1 MIMQNGTIELKQT
14 TGGGINPDTGFPN
27 KPTTETWDEPI
38 PCQYYAN
45 KYNNL
50 GRVDGMNF
58 KTASYTIL
66 IEEQPFN
73 GEQVRLK
80 SLDGNTVGE
89 FSVIS
94 VELLEAVCELKVLV

>member
-1 MIMQNGTIELKQT
+1 MIIQNGIIELKQK
-14 TGGGINPDTGFPN
+14 TGGGINPETGFPN
-27 KPTTETWDEPI
+27 KPTSEAWSNPI

-50 GRVDGMNF
+50 GRVNGMNF
-58 KTASYTIL
+58 KIASYTIL

-80 SLDGNTVGE
+80 TLDGNMVGE

-94 VELLEAVCELKVLV
+94 VEPLDAVCELKILV

>member
-1 MIMQNGTIELKQT
+1 MS
-14 TGGGINPDTGFPN
+14 
-27 KPTTETWDEPI
+27 
-38 PCQYYAN
+38 
-45 KYNNL
+45 
-50 GRVDGMNF
+50 F

>member
-1 MIMQNGTIELKQT
+1 
-14 TGGGINPDTGFPN
+14 
-27 KPTTETWDEPI
+27 
-38 PCQYYAN
+38 
-45 KYNNL
+45 
-50 GRVDGMNF
+50 VDGMSF

>member
-1 MIMQNGTIELKQT
+1 MIIQNGTIELKQK
-14 TGGGINPDTGFPN
+14 TGGGIDPETGYPI
-27 KPTTETWDEPI
+27 KPTVGDWSLPI
-38 PCQYYAN
+38 PCQYYPN

-50 GRVDGMNF
+50 GKVNGMNF

-73 GEQVRLK
+73 NEQIRLK
-80 SLDGNTVGE
+80 TLDGNTVGE

-94 VELLEAVCELKVLV
+94 VEPLDAVCELKILV